1 MWLRCNGGEV
11 GVVGILGD
19 EFVGVVTMRC
29 SVPQNGATALIA
41 AARSGHVDAMAVLLD
56 RGADLEAKDNVRAS
70 ALAIEQWRSPS
81 LSDGSRLQSGDR
93 ALGLCWSQAG
103 KAAVEWVKAEHLKA
117 LVQQILENAR
127 RAREREQAR
136 CAEALAAKQAE
147 MEEALAA
154 KQAEMEGAQ
163 ARCAEALAAKQ
174 AELDAQAGA
183 AQAYRT
189 ATVAAMAALEHR
201 VKQLEDL
208 AQLL

>member
-1 MWLRCNGGEV
+1 MIVRLWSTLLSAGVAGMRV
-11 GVVGILGD
+11 GAMQDGD
-19 EFVGVVTMRC
+19 
-29 SVPQNGATALIA
+29 TALILA
-41 AARSGHVDAMAVLLD
+41 ACYGKVEAVALLLD

-163 ARCAEALAAKQ
+163 ARCAETLAAKQ
-174 AELDAQAGA
+174 AEMDAQADA
-183 AQAYRT
+183 VQAYRT
-189 ATVAAMAALEHR
+189 AAVAAMAALEAR

>member
-1 MWLRCNGGEV
+1 MAG
-11 GVVGILGD
+11 
-19 EFVGVVTMRC
+19 MR
-29 SVPQNGATALIA
+29 VWTLQNDTTALMMA
-41 AARSGHVDAMAVLLD
+41 AYSGHLVAVALLLD

-174 AELDAQAGA
+174 AEMEGALAAKQAEMDAQADA